1 MRIIIDWCDWTGKT
15 TLIKELK
22 KILPKMKVIK
32 FWPPKTEDPYSE
44 WIEYYTPWN
53 KKYIW
58 DDVILDRCWISEVIY
73 WKMFNRK
80 PITLDQQVDFI
91 YETKDDLYIIT
102 YTNIDN
108 IEEVFK
114 KRWEDFINIWQ
125 ASHINYYFKKFWE
138 KLKEN
143 DINVVFYDFKKYN
156 NKVNLFVK
164 KLLKWLEN
172 L

>member
-80 PITLDQQVDFI
+80 GR
-91 YETKDDLYIIT
+91 
-102 YTNIDN
+102 NI
-108 IEEVFK
+108 
-114 KRWEDFINIWQ
+114 
-125 ASHINYYFKKFWE
+125 
-138 KLKEN
+138 
-143 DINVVFYDFKKYN
+143 
-156 NKVNLFVK
+156 
-164 KLLKWLEN
+164 
-172 L
+172 